1 MTLQEFFTE
10 NPRIA
15 IAFSGGTDSAYLAY
29 MAKKYAKEMTAIY
42 VSTAF
47 QPTFEK
53 EDALRF
59 CEEYDIP
66 LTILERDVLS
76 QEVVVQNPSNRCY
89 YCKTVIFTEI
99 QKKALELGFSCLADG
114 TNASDDADDRPGMK
128 ALQELK
134 VLSPLRICGITK
146 PVLRDES
153 EKHGLFTA
161 RKPAYACLA
170 TRIPS
175 RYTDHS
181 KTASGCRAGRD
192 RTGCYGI
199 YRFPCPSSGRLC
211 KASGETGAAFSCNGK
226 TRMEILTVLEPIFG
240 TVCLDLKTR

>member
-76 QEVVVQNPSNRCY
+76 QEAVVQNPSNRCY

-175 RYTDHS
+175 GTRISAKQLQDVEQAETALAAMGFTDFRVRHPEGYAKLQVKPEQLS
-181 KTASGCRAGRD
+181 LVMEKR
-192 RTGCYGI
+192 
-199 YRFPCPSSGRLC
+199 
-211 KASGETGAAFSCNGK
+211 E
-226 TRMEILTVLEPIFG
+226 EILTVLEPIFG

>member
-76 QEVVVQNPSNRCY
+76 QEAVVQNPSNRCY
-89 YCKTVIFTEI
+89 YLEI
-99 QKKALELGFSCLADG
+99 
-114 TNASDDADDRPGMK
+114 
-128 ALQELK
+128 
-134 VLSPLRICGITK
+134 
-146 PVLRDES
+146 
-153 EKHGLFTA
+153 
-161 RKPAYACLA
+161 
-170 TRIPS
+170 S
-175 RYTDHS
+175 R
-181 KTASGCRAGRD
+181 
-192 RTGCYGI
+192 
-199 YRFPCPSSGRLC
+199 
-211 KASGETGAAFSCNGK
+211 
-226 TRMEILTVLEPIFG
+226 
-240 TVCLDLKTR
+240 